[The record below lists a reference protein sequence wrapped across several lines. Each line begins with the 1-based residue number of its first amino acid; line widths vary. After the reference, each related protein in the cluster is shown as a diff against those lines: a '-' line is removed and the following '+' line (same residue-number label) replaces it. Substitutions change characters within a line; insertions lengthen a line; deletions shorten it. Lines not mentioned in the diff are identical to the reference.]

1 MDVMDIS
8 MDEYGF
14 RMDEMDISIF
24 VFLPTFKG
32 AISNLGYNNL
42 WPFNL
47 ALPKI
52 REVHYLAFRKADWN
66 NKLAI

>member
-42 WPFNL
+42 
-47 ALPKI
+47 
-52 REVHYLAFRKADWN
+52 
-66 NKLAI
+66 